1 MNKIVWT
8 ICRWLKPGVKNWTDS
23 WVALI
28 SVWLILHHSN
38 TILQFIRM
46 IFIYI
51 IMITQ
56 SLKNFT
62 FYIKKKTL
70 LIWDAT
76 RHWHVDQYSYQVFGA
91 HVKVKYFWES
101 KFYWGKWALTG
112 ATCLLLEDHN
122 DADWW
127 CLWCFDETRLSATK
141 LIIQN
146 LCESK

>member
-1 MNKIVWT
+1 MHKIVWT

-28 SVWLILHHSN
+28 SVWLILHLSN

-62 FYIKKKTL
+62 FYIYKKPN
-70 LIWDAT
+70 WFEM
-76 RHWHVDQYSYQVFGA
+76 RHGIDMLTNIHIRFSGA
-91 HVKVKYFWES
+91 NAKVKYT
-101 KFYWGKWALTG
+101 FYWGEWALTG

-127 CLWCFDETRLSATK
+127 CLWCFYETRLPQTK

-146 LCESK
+146 LCESN